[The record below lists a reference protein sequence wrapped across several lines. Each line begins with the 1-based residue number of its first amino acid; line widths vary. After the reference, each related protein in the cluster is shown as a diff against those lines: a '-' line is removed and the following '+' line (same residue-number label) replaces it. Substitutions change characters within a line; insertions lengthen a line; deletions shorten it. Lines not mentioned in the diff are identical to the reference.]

1 MINNNV
7 TRTIEGQRLVS
18 GIFIMLL
25 PPLAIKDIEIEIK
38 LGVFTLLPFDTKKYL
53 AVIRKV

>member
-25 PPLAIKDIEIEIK
+25 PPLEIKDIEIEIK
-38 LGVFTLLPFDTKKYL
+38 LGVFTLLPL
-53 AVIRKV
+53 RH